1 MTVVSAIETG
11 ADEFRE
17 AVWTDGEL
25 YFDDQEAFK
34 KALGGTTYRTWWLLK
49 PWVMQA
55 ALAYAKRFGAGT
67 DDVTHKKTQML
78 GGTFVVKAGEVVYTH
93 HETSTFDNGS
103 AKAVLAAVLGKSVD
117 ELPDTLPETPPTSEA
132 LAETCSVLAYLSPL
146 LAVVGLVLGPS
157 ARASAGCFL
166 ADAGPLPCGDWP

>member
-1 MTVVSAIETG
+1 MAADLSALRPAFEAAGARLTVVSAIETG

-34 KALGGTTYRTWWLLK
+34 KALGGATYRTWWLLK

-132 LAETCSVLAYLSPL
+132 LAETCSAPKPGKPAE
-146 LAVVGLVLGPS
+146 AVDVS
-157 ARASAGCFL
+157 EACK
-166 ADAGPLPCGDWP
+166 